1 MDQRT
6 AVAESVRLLQA
17 SVDVIA
23 SSGWLSPALVA
34 MEMSQMVTQ
43 AMWEKDSLL
52 LQLPHITKVGGEGKA
67 TLIGPY
73 LSTFRTYKTYCVHDL
88 KHRCCCRSSL
98 APSPPP
104 PLFPCANLTACQLL
118 PAGPVQA
125 TG

>member
-6 AVAESVRLLQA
+6 AVTESVRLLQA

-52 LQLPHITKVGGEGKA
+52 LQLPHITKVGGKG
-67 TLIGPY
+67 TSIVP
-73 LSTFRTYKTYCVHDL
+73 
-88 KHRCCCRSSL
+88 SS
-98 APSPPP
+98 PGI
-104 PLFPCANLTACQLL
+104 FLL
-118 PAGPVQA
+118 PAHIFFMI
-125 TG
+125 

>member
-52 LQLPHITKVGGEGKA
+52 LQLPHITKVVGGGRGHRLCPIFLHFA
-67 TLIGPY
+67 HI
-73 LSTFRTYKTYCVHDL
+73 
-88 KHRCCCRSSL
+88 KHIV
-98 APSPPP
+98 
-104 PLFPCANLTACQLL
+104 FM
-118 PAGPVQA
+118 V
-125 TG
+125 

>member
-52 LQLPHITKVGGEGKA
+52 LQLPHITKVGGGGTKG
-67 TLIGPY
+67 TPIVP
-73 LSTFRTYKTYCVHDL
+73 LSKDLCTALTYVVHNL
-88 KHRCCCRSSL
+88 KHQYC
-98 APSPPP
+98 
-104 PLFPCANLTACQLL
+104 
-118 PAGPVQA
+118 
-125 TG
+125 